1 MARISRHHHFNL
13 STYGVAHAVL
23 VAVDFPA
30 SEPDA
35 STQAVGR
42 YVVAEGDGRD
52 AGKEATS
59 EGEDNCLFG
68 WVYYVHVLCALL
80 AEAIKRGDEPGGE
93 S

>member
-1 MARISRHHHFNL
+1 MHSTLGPSVHRLWVLAGNNHILTAFGRRSLKYEEVVLGGWVLLARISRHHHFNL

-42 YVVAEGDGRD
+42 YVVAEGDG
-52 AGKEATS
+52 
-59 EGEDNCLFG
+59 
-68 WVYYVHVLCALL
+68 
-80 AEAIKRGDEPGGE
+80 
-93 S
+93 